1 MSITNTNTN
10 NNILIL
16 LNEFIIDI
24 INDKK
29 YFNNFEYENIKKINN
44 SCIINEDDCHTSI
57 TSKINMQHYIFYFL
71 LEFIKL
77 NISENKIII
86 ILMKILGFKY

>member
-1 MSITNTNTN
+1 MIT
-10 NNILIL
+10 NILII
-16 LNEFIIDI
+16 LNMKIL
-24 INDKK
+24 
-29 YFNNFEYENIKKINN
+29 KKISN

-77 NISENKIII
+77 NISENNNNNNTNNENIR
-86 ILMKILGFKY
+86 L

>member
-1 MSITNTNTN
+1 MSITNTN

-29 YFNNFEYENIKKINN
+29 YFNSFEYENIKKISN
-44 SCIINEDDCHTSI
+44 SCIINEDDCHTSITSI

-77 NISENKIII
+77 NISENNNNNTNENIR
-86 ILMKILGFKY
+86 L

>member
-1 MSITNTNTN
+1 MSKMNSNHT
-10 NNILIL
+10 NILIL
-16 LNEFIIDI
+16 LNEFSIDI

-29 YFNNFEYENIKKINN
+29 YFNSFEYENIKKISN

-57 TSKINMQHYIFYFL
+57 NSKINMQHYIFYFL

-77 NISENKIII
+77 NISENNNNTNNENIR
-86 ILMKILGFKY
+86 L

>member
-1 MSITNTNTN
+1 MNSNHT
-10 NNILIL
+10 NILIL

-29 YFNNFEYENIKKINN
+29 YFNSFKYENIKKISN

-77 NISENKIII
+77 NISENNNNTNNENIR
-86 ILMKILGFKY
+86 L